1 MAKDQDVGESWSELD
16 KMEFNEKR
24 EAITLSGL
32 ITLDDPRNQIIH
44 TKEGLGWWWINQSE
58 TWYSSNTPP
67 KVGSIAQHIASEGD
81 FAAEEVGRGGQEP
94 AAPAILGQ
102 GYSVHLQGIGIL
114 VVLILQ

>member
-1 MAKDQDVGESWSELD
+1 MAKDQYVGESWSELD